1 MDRHGS
7 ATVTSAM
14 ASQDHEAELEGSD
27 PRPDHPSPADL
38 EQFMRGEMGNAERQV
53 IVRHLLTRCEKC
65 RAITSGLWN
74 HGSRQT
80 LSLIE
85 MLASPEV
92 RFPGRRPGRPKK
104 WNPRWNAAVASLESV
119 AQEILGEYAQ
129 ELENLRD
136 RLEVL
141 AAGLS
146 RIPPAD
152 PDRVSIAEEL
162 HAAIT
167 CVLQDALRQAIDDLH
182 AAAKYTAEPK
192 EGDPVP

>member
-1 MDRHGS
+1 
-7 ATVTSAM
+7 M

-27 PRPDHPSPADL
+27 PRRGGHPSPADL
-38 EQFMRGEMGNAERQV
+38 ERFMRGEMGNAERQV

-65 RAITSGLWN
+65 CAITSRLWN

-85 MLASPEV
+85 MLANPEM
-92 RFPGRRPGRPKK
+92 RLPGRRRPGRPKK
-104 WNPRWNAAVASLESV
+104 WNPRWNAAVSSLESV
-119 AQEILGEYAQ
+119 AQEILREYAQ

-146 RIPPAD
+146 RMPPAD